1 MGADSPAKNTQI
13 ASKNSCPKFLPKPQS
28 FRFLNKSSFWVSVVR
43 VLHATILFGFFD
55 FLHKSYVWIAQYR
68 ERSWFIFFFSL
79 CYKLILFR
87 EYIFLLLNLFMTV
100 LSVSRIIL
108 NFWMISRK
116 KKIFFCDPEKLMKNE
131 NKIHMFIISF

>member
-1 MGADSPAKNTQI
+1 MDKELTIPKWVLIVQPKIPQMSQKISSQNVCPSPKVWDFWKKN
-13 ASKNSCPKFLPKPQS
+13 
-28 FRFLNKSSFWVSVVR
+28 SFWVSVVR

-68 ERSWFIFFFSL
+68 ERSWFIFFSL

-87 EYIFLLLNLFMTV
+87 EYIFHLLNFFMTV
-100 LSVSRIIL
+100 LPVSRIIL

-116 KKIFFCDPEKLMKNE
+116 KKIFFLRSGKAYEKWK
-131 NKIHMFIISF
+131 